1 MERLQG
7 HLDNCNK
14 ELVSGWAIDLDVPE
28 RRVEVEIVQAGQTVA
43 IVRPRFRSDGLRKA
57 LGLPEFNDP
66 IYYFQIP
73 FPLALGIKPGVP
85 FDLRIIGAEA
95 CIQNGAGRVIPIQ
108 ESRSVDAIE
117 ALRKSVLM
125 FPDYWLAEAGD
136 ALEVRLRISASVDVT
151 EVDVRVG
158 DDVATLD
165 TVSGWTADPNCL
177 DKPTAAVHRRLYQDA
192 VLGASGHAL
201 AVRITTSRGDA
212 AGDRTLRFAEN
223 LRTLHVPKSLFN
235 RGLLQ
240 FDLPSDEQI
249 QRVSG
254 PSGNQVNY
262 LVGGCTTLRQLDA
275 IARAYFGKRIS
286 QFPRILD
293 WGVGCGRVLRQFAE
307 DPEIAGDG
315 VVRPVLS
322 GVDIDPVNVEWCR
335 SNLHSLASISRCR
348 LDGFDLENASVDFL
362 YGISVMT
369 HLSEY
374 YQGQWLIEI
383 ARVLS
388 PGGVAILT
396 THGELAAYQHP
407 QGIAA
412 PFFERFGFFDGYPDS
427 AIGQHMSGYYRATFQ
442 DALHVKSLWGRH
454 LDVIDIIPA
463 TNAFRQDFVVLQKKP
478 AR

>member
-14 ELVSGWAIDLDVPE
+14 ELVSGWAIDLEVPE
-28 RRVEVEIVQAGQTVA
+28 RRVEVEILQDGETVA
-43 IVRPRFRSDGLRKA
+43 IIRPRFRSEGLRKA

-66 IYYFQIP
+66 IYYFQVP

-85 FDLRIIGAEA
+85 FDLRIIGSAV
-95 CIQNGAGRVIPIQ
+95 CIQNGAARVIPTQ
-108 ESRSVDAIE
+108 ESRSIDAIE

-125 FPDYWLAEAGD
+125 FPDYWLVDSGEL
-136 ALEVRLRISASVDVT
+136 LEVRLRVSGCAELTDVH
-151 EVDVRVG
+151 VQVG
-158 DDVATLD
+158 DDTTLLD
-165 TVSGWTADPNCL
+165 GIGGWHADPNCL
-177 DKPTAAVHRRLYQDA
+177 DKPTAVFHRRIHRDA
-192 VLGASGHAL
+192 VLGAPGHAL
-201 AVRITTSRGDA
+201 AVRIAVSRGDS
-212 AGDRTLRFAEN
+212 AGDRALQFAES

-235 RGLLQ
+235 SGLLR

-254 PSGNQVNY
+254 PSGNKVNY
-262 LVGGCTTLRQLDA
+262 LIGGCSTLRQLDA
-275 IARAYFGKRIS
+275 IARAYFGKGVS

-293 WGVGCGRVLRQFAE
+293 WGVGCGRVFRQFAE
-307 DPEIAGDG
+307 DPEIVGDG
-315 VVRPVLS
+315 SARPALS

-335 SNLHSLASISRCR
+335 ARLKPLGNISHGR
-348 LDGFDLENASVDFL
+348 LDGFDLENDSVDFL

-374 YQGQWLIEI
+374 YQGLWLAEI

-442 DALHVKSLWGRH
+442 DALHVRALWGRH
-454 LDVIDIIPA
+454 LDVVDIIPA
-463 TNAFRQDFVVLQKKP
+463 TNAFRQDFVVLQK
-478 AR
+478 RSNR